1 VVRRKSSFEN
11 NILDNG
17 STKES
22 ETSQDHREKFAE
34 IFTRK
39 YGSLQK
45 FIDKADI
52 AGNFSSDLFDVDQ
65 VHKIGILDLRVLNC
79 DRNDEN
85 ILVLR
90 KKKKN
95 SEKSYFK
102 LIPID
107 HSLSL
112 PDCIEIQEYEMCWMS
127 WNQAKKPFSKKSL
140 EYIES
145 INIMEDIRCLNEL
158 VKIRDISL
166 KNFRISNILLKKCAR
181 NGLTLYDIGKIL
193 YRPELEETPS
203 KLESIVEKSNNIC
216 ELLYNSNINE
226 KLLTSKI
233 EYFELLKKSNTPSN
247 TLSKQRTFSFNN
259 VIKENASP
267 TKMLLNELTNNGF
280 NINLIDFED
289 SDSCNDTNDD
299 NRLKIDN
306 EDKIN
311 EMIAVNKTNS
321 CNTISKLDIKNEK
334 KHEKKSNSLKRTLS
348 VPKLNKIN
356 DNENEEEEE
365 KQSDEQKLTKK
376 FHEFKKKDSISSS
389 ESALNKVFFYYFEQ
403 FLDDFLKKEYKISKI
418 K

>member
-1 VVRRKSSFEN
+1 MEPS
-11 NILDNG
+11 
-17 STKES
+17 
-22 ETSQDHREKFAE
+22 
-34 IFTRK
+34 
-39 YGSLQK
+39 
-45 FIDKADI
+45 
-52 AGNFSSDLFDVDQ
+52 
-65 VHKIGILDLRVLNC
+65 
-79 DRNDEN
+79 
-85 ILVLR
+85 
-90 KKKKN
+90 KKN
-95 SEKSYFK
+95 LF
-102 LIPID
+102 
-107 HSLSL
+107 
-112 PDCIEIQEYEMCWMS
+112 Q
-127 WNQAKKPFSKKSL
+127 KKSL

-233 EYFELLKKSNTPSN
+233 EYFELLKKKSNTPSN

-321 CNTISKLDIKNEK
+321 CNTISKLDIKKRK
-334 KHEKKSNSLKRTLS
+334 KTRKK
-348 VPKLNKIN
+348 I
-356 DNENEEEEE
+356 
-365 KQSDEQKLTKK
+365 K
-376 FHEFKKKDSISSS
+376 FFKKNFISS
-389 ESALNKVFFYYFEQ
+389 
-403 FLDDFLKKEYKISKI
+403 
-418 K
+418 